1 MVRMVLSRM
10 ADMLPLDLVMEHILE
25 LHSHGPCGDIRQCLA
40 DMLDMWGHQSR
51 SNASVSGRNCSF
63 GCGGL
68 RCIWCACLASDL
80 VRLLRTKQM
89 PSYFFCRPAVGACGA
104 AAPLAV
110 SMGSLRC
117 RNVLYPVCA
126 SQPPFAPVC
135 RKRILLSVTS
145 MFRQELFNL
154 SSVHRRQRSRGQARL
169 SFLVSIGI
177 GKAHPCE
184 SASDAANPPY
194 SHAQA
199 LAHTHTRGAGACLT
213 QCR

>member
-1 MVRMVLSRM
+1 MVRAATS
-10 ADMLPLDLVMEHILE
+10 
-25 LHSHGPCGDIRQCLA
+25 
-40 DMLDMWGHQSR
+40 
-51 SNASVSGRNCSF
+51 ASVWPICSICGATSRARTLQSAGETVALGAAGCAASGV
-63 GCGGL
+63 
-68 RCIWCACLASDL
+68 LALL
-80 VRLLRTKQM
+80 VIQSRLLRTKQL

-110 SMGSLRC
+110 SMRSLRC

-169 SFLVSIGI
+169 SFLVSV
-177 GKAHPCE
+177 GKAHPSE
-184 SASDAANPPY
+184 SASDAANPP
-194 SHAQA
+194 
-199 LAHTHTRGAGACLT
+199 
-213 QCR
+213 